1 MRNSKSEILNS
12 KQFPNSNDP
21 KSKQWFGALGFRI
34 WNLFRIF
41 RQRRTRRAVW
51 RACLGFIFLGMQ
63 IDSVLLAAQAN
74 EVMEQ
79 TNTMVVVREH
89 PRTGRPYVSIT
100 SLEAGARDPFE
111 GQRRRYGRPD
121 YRMLDPKI
129 KSGKISYDG
138 PYSDKKKIYLFAASV
153 ATLGTISGAAVMAA
167 APAATGAA
175 TSGGAGA
182 YLAGGT
188 AVVAGSAATAEI
200 AMKPDTQ
207 KGNYTL
213 RAESHQEDAH

>member
-1 MRNSKSEILNS
+1 MRNSKSEYRNPKRLILILG
-12 KQFPNSNDP
+12 
-21 KSKQWFGALGFRI
+21 FGICFGFRI
-34 WNLFRIF
+34 SCF
-41 RQRRTRRAVW
+41 AE
-51 RACLGFIFLGMQ
+51 
-63 IDSVLLAAQAN
+63 AN
-74 EVMEQ
+74 EVMEE
-79 TNTMVVVREH
+79 TSTMVVIREH

-121 YRMLDPKI
+121 YRMLDPKM
-129 KSGKISYDG
+129 KSGKVPYDG

-153 ATLGTISGAAVMAA
+153 ATLGTVSGAAVMAA
-167 APAATGAA
+167 APAATGTAA
-175 TSGGAGA
+175 SGGAGA

-200 AMKPDTQ
+200 AMKPDTK

-213 RAESHQEDAH
+213 RAESRLAEPEEKTQDKKDTTSVSS